1 MVAHGD
7 KTFIVHTTSADSE
20 GFLERLYEHNPFRTY
35 YDGNEH
41 TLKIG
46 GGTLST
52 RYYFY
57 RIPHEILGGM
67 VRHLQTVREGYT
79 GVKVCI
85 KPYVEGGRFENMH
98 HFD

>member
-7 KTFIVHTTSADSE
+7 KTFIIHTTSADSE
-20 GFLERLYEHNPFRTY
+20 AFLERLYEHQPFRTY

-41 TLKIG
+41 TLKVG
-46 GGTLST
+46 VGKLST

-57 RIPHEILGGM
+57 HIPHDVLTGM

-85 KPYVEGGRFENMH
+85 KPYVEGGRYENMH